1 MDSSCKKNY
10 CTHEVD
16 AKKLFETYFS
26 DHAPYSVIKESTIN
40 MLGAFYKAF
49 STGMVTGRTAIDF
62 SAGHSFHHLFA
73 MCDFVQEITV
83 LKLNDG
89 SLKELE
95 KWKNKDPDAFDWAHT
110 KDILQ
115 ELKGHRFS
123 SVPHT
128 FIYISKHMATP
139 TKQLN
144 PQKGNFAYNRGDPP
158 NSDGPKL
165 EPVGWLTLDD
175 TQQFI
180 GGRSQPGNPSD
191 QLFTGPLFQCADL
204 EADSSIHSVVV
215 LECDELEDEEE
226 NLKGK
231 IGRILKWDP
240 SKCDPADMLSLSKA
254 DIVINY
260 VILELMSE
268 DHGDYRRNLKKICNV
283 IKPGGYFLSYSAINC
298 SYFKVGEDKYHF
310 LPCDESFYRKVISE
324 EGFEIKHFVKFDRLM
339 CTDAMDHE
347 DGIFIIANKV
357 KEP

>member
-1 MDSSCKKNY
+1 
-10 CTHEVD
+10 
-16 AKKLFETYFS
+16 
-26 DHAPYSVIKESTIN
+26 
-40 MLGAFYKAF
+40 
-49 STGMVTGRTAIDF
+49 MVTGRTAIDF

-115 ELKGHRFS
+115 
-123 SVPHT
+123 
-128 FIYISKHMATP
+128 
-139 TKQLN
+139 
-144 PQKGNFAYNRGDPP
+144 D
-158 NSDGPKL
+158 
-165 EPVGWLTLDD
+165 
-175 TQQFI
+175 
-180 GGRSQPGNPSD
+180 
-191 QLFTGPLFQCADL
+191 
-204 EADSSIHSVVV
+204 
-215 LECDELEDEEE
+215 DELEDEEE